1 MAMHLTPQVEESTS
15 WHKPRRL
22 RYVQLVLISP
32 SILVL
37 ALYSSRYLGV
47 FQMARIFGWLGR
59 AVFYTSPLLFLYNI
73 LVYFL
78 LARRLNKN
86 HSWVET
92 IMMAIVIL
100 SSFLLLIAIVFLIMS
115 MSGKDIMPVPAD

>member
-1 MAMHLTPQVEESTS
+1 
-15 WHKPRRL
+15 
-22 RYVQLVLISP
+22 
-32 SILVL
+32 
-37 ALYSSRYLGV
+37 
-47 FQMARIFGWLGR
+47 MARIFGWLGR